1 MIHARHCAALLLALA
16 GSGTACANASAP
28 PGMPAD
34 DWAARGALALAESRA
49 LFPGMPERARNVILF
64 VGDGM
69 GITTITA
76 ARILEGQQQGGS
88 GEDNSLAF
96 ERLPFVALS
105 KTYSANQ
112 QTPDSAPTMSAMMTG
127 IKTNDGVISIAATVT
142 HGEPAREAVAA
153 AEQPTLLELA
163 EGAGL
168 ATGVVSTARLTHAT
182 PAACYAHTSAR
193 DWEAD
198 SDRPAGATVPDIA
211 AQLIERFG
219 ADGIGDGLEVALGG
233 GREKFLPA
241 GTRDPEDHGE
251 RGVRRDGRDLTR
263 EWRRKFGGQFIYD
276 RAGFEAID
284 PARSTHL
291 LGLFERSHM
300 EYEADRARDAGGEPS
315 LAEMTAKAIDILA
328 RNPRGYF
335 LMVEGGRIDHGHHA
349 GNAYRALTDTIALSD
364 AVRAA
369 LARVDLRETLVI
381 VTADHSHVFTMA
393 GYPARGNPILGNVVQ
408 PGESAPALA
417 ADGKP
422 YTTLGYA
429 NGAGFHDGAAGVAP
443 YPRAPRAGRTQDL
456 SAVDTTHADFHQEA
470 LVPLESETHG
480 GEDVAIFAGGPSAQ
494 HFHGVQEQSY
504 VFHVMR
510 AALGL

>member
-1 MIHARHCAALLLALA
+1 MPIARHAAAILVAVAASCLALGAEPPAPRAPA
-16 GSGTACANASAP
+16 G
-28 PGMPAD
+28 
-34 DWAARGALALAESRA
+34 DWAAQGAAELAAARA

-69 GITTITA
+69 GITTVTA
-76 ARILEGQQQGGS
+76 ARILEGQQKGGS
-88 GEDNSLAF
+88 GEDNALAF

-127 IKTNDGVISIAATVT
+127 IKTNDGVISIGPEVA
-142 HGEPAREAVAA
+142 HGEGARDVVQAA
-153 AEQPTLLELA
+153 ARPTLLELA
-163 EGAGL
+163 EAAGL

-182 PAACYAHTSAR
+182 PAACFAHTAAR

-198 SDRPAGATVPDIA
+198 GDRPAGATVPDVA
-211 AQLIERFG
+211 AQLIDRFG
-219 ADGIGDGLEVALGG
+219 AGGIGDGLEVALGG

-241 GTRDPEDHGE
+241 STRDPEDRGAH
-251 RGVRRDGRDLTR
+251 GVRRDGRDLTR
-263 EWRRKFGGQFIYD
+263 EWRRKFGGRFVHD
-276 RAGFEAID
+276 RAGFEAVD
-284 PARSTHL
+284 PARTTHL

-300 EYEADRARDAGGEPS
+300 EYDADRARDAGGEPS

-328 RNPRGYF
+328 RNPRGWF
-335 LMVEGGRIDHGHHA
+335 LMVEGGRIDHAHHA

-369 LARVDLRETLVI
+369 LAKVDLRDTLVI

-393 GYPARGNPILGNVVQ
+393 GYPARGNPILGKVVE
-408 PGESAPALA
+408 PGASGPALA

-429 NGAGFHDGAAGVAP
+429 NGAGFHDGASVAAP
-443 YPRAPRAGRTQDL
+443 YPRSPRAGRSADL
-456 SAVDTTHADFHQEA
+456 ARVDTTHPDFHQEA
-470 LVPLESETHG
+470 LVPLASETHG
-480 GEDVAIFAGGPSAQ
+480 GEDVAIFAGGPAAQ
-494 HFHGVQEQSY
+494 FFHGVQEQSH
-504 VFHVMR
+504 VFYVMR